1 MGYDENQ
8 SLSKKMVL
16 RLKGLSTSKF
26 IENKNIKSMSNYSY
40 DVILSTF
47 KFCAPKIKNAIYY
60 KSFKNDMN
68 KFNYI
73 LAIVEE
79 NINDVYIRTKK
90 LNESI
95 EEIKNIEVHEYV
107 DYDNLYKPK
116 NKKIKNKYIKE
127 LW

>member
-1 MGYDENQ
+1 
-8 SLSKKMVL
+8 
-16 RLKGLSTSKF
+16 
-26 IENKNIKSMSNYSY
+26 
-40 DVILSTF
+40 
-47 KFCAPKIKNAIYY
+47 
-60 KSFKNDMN
+60 MN

-79 NINDVYIRTKK
+79 NINDVYIRIKR

-95 EEIKNIEVHEYV
+95 KDIKNIEVHEYV
-107 DYDNLYKPK
+107 DYDSLYKPK